1 MRSPLGNL
9 CLSPMN
15 EQELLREQQRLWN
28 ERGSLL
34 ITKDQIAALP
44 VLDQFQIE
52 ILAKRVLG
60 KGGNHGQ

>member
-9 CLSPMN
+9 NISPMN
-15 EQELLREQQRLWN
+15 EQELLTAQRRLWD

-34 ITKDQIAALP
+34 ITKDQIQSLP